1 MIHFN
6 IECSFD
12 ENKILLSCRNV
23 HQYPLVLYYKTKC
36 FNEEELN
43 FRVFLYYEITK
54 DEIKYPENFFLV
66 NKYRQRISFYLE

>member
-1 MIHFN
+1 LIHLN

-12 ENKILLSCRNV
+12 ENKILLSCRNI
-23 HQYPLVLYYKTKC
+23 HQYPLVLCCKTKC

-54 DEIKYPENFFLV
+54 DEIKYPENFFFV